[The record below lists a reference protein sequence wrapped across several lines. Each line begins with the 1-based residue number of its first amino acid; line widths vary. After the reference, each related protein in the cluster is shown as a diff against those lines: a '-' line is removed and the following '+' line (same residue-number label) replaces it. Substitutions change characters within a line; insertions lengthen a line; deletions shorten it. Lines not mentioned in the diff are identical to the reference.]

1 MTQLYR
7 ALLASLLFIFIS
19 GCTSKPIY
27 NAEERFSSQMQLSDR
42 QMQRAIVTAL
52 NDRQWKIQSL
62 QPGMVK
68 AAITVRG
75 RHHAE
80 VDIPYDSTSFQINL
94 RSSWGLNEKNGK
106 IHRNY
111 NRWVNR
117 LRDNILKELDVNP
130 MIESVDH
137 LGIVEQTSGNGDV
150 TYLDFAEG
158 VQRGLDSGLLDGS
171 VTFHLAGTPLTG
183 EVHKIRSVTSNRK
196 TNASN
201 KSDEEACIWALQSVL
216 ASLQN
221 TAKQAGA
228 NAVVDLVSY
237 HKRSVNSDPARYECR
252 AGTLMAGV
260 ALRGQLATIK

>member
-1 MTQLYR
+1 MTHLYR
-7 ALLASLLFIFIS
+7 LLLVPLLFIVIS

-27 NAEERFSSQMQLSDR
+27 NAEEQFAADMQLSER

-52 NDRQWKIQSL
+52 NDRQWKVQSL

-80 VDIPYDSTSFQINL
+80 VDIPYSSTSFQINY
-94 RSSWGLNEKNGK
+94 RSSRGLDAKNGK
-106 IHRNY
+106 IHQNY

-117 LRDNILKELDVNP
+117 LRDNVLKELDVNP

-137 LGIVEQTSGNGDV
+137 LGIVEQTGGDGDV
-150 TYLDFAEG
+150 TSLDFREG
-158 VQRGLDSGLLDGS
+158 VQLGIDTGLLDGS
-171 VTFHLAGTPLTG
+171 VTFHLAGTPIEG
-183 EVHKIRSVTSNRK
+183 KVHKLRSVTSSRK

-201 KSDEEACIWALQSVL
+201 KSDEEACAWALQSVL

-221 TAKQAGA
+221 AAKQAGA
-228 NAVVDLVSY
+228 NAVVDIVSY
-237 HKRSVNSDPARYECR
+237 HKRNVRSDAMRYECR
-252 AGTLMAGV
+252 AGTLIAGV
-260 ALRGQLATIK
+260 ALRGQLATVK